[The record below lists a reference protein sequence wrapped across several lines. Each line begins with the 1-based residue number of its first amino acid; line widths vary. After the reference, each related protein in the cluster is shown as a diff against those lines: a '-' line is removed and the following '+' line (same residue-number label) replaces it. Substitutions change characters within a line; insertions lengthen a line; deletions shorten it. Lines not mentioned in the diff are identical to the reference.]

1 MECSKEKLLWYA
13 WSKKEGIGYKETANL
28 LSYYGSIEATLSVK
42 SKEIESLEWLSDAGK
57 GAILKG
63 IDLEKEY
70 ELYERMI
77 KKGVNFVI
85 QEDENYPKR
94 LLSMYDPPWF
104 LYFVGELPENKFP
117 SIAIIGARECSAYGS
132 EAARRLAKDLAINK
146 IQVVS
151 GLAKGVDG
159 YAHRGALEGDGKT
172 FGVIGSGV
180 NICYPRENYQLYHD
194 VENQGG
200 ILSEYPMGSPA
211 LPFHFPM
218 RNRIIAGLSDGI
230 LVVEAKE
237 KSGTLITVDCG
248 LEQGKDI
255 YALPGKMTDELSI
268 GCNRLIQNGAKL
280 IQSSNDIIDEL
291 VDKYPFLKQ
300 KKKKSKQV
308 SMLFENQVSGE
319 EKLVLMKLGYEPIHF
334 EQLLMET
341 GLDTVKLMEVV
352 LVLQMK
358 GLVKEIGAH
367 YYILQTLFVHS

>member
-1 MECSKEKLLWYA
+1 MECSKQKLLWFA
-13 WSKKEGIGYKETANL
+13 WSKKEDIGYKETANL
-28 LSYYGSIEATLSVK
+28 LNYYGSIEEILKVK
-42 SKEIESLEWLSDAGK
+42 SKEIKSLEWLSDSAK
-57 GAILKG
+57 VAILKD
-63 IDLEKEY
+63 IDLEKEN
-70 ELYERMI
+70 ELYEKMI

-85 QEDENYPKR
+85 QEDVNYPKR
-94 LLSMYDPPWF
+94 LINMYDPPWF
-104 LYFVGELPENKFP
+104 LYYVGELPENDYP
-117 SIAIIGARECSAYGS
+117 SVAIIGARACSAYGS
-132 EAARRLAKDLAINK
+132 EAARNLAKDLAKNK
-146 IQVVS
+146 IQVIS

-159 YAHRGALEGDGKT
+159 YAHRGAIEGKGKT

-268 GCNRLIQNGAKL
+268 GCNKLIQNGAKL
-280 IQSSNDIIDEL
+280 IQSTNDIIEEL
-291 VDKYPFLKQ
+291 IDLYPFLKQ
-300 KKKKSKQV
+300 NKKKSKQV

-334 EQLLMET
+334 EQLLIET
-341 GLDTVKLMEVV
+341 GLDTTKLMEVV
-352 LVLQMK
+352 FVLQMK
-358 GLVKEIGAH
+358 GLIKEIAAH
-367 YYILQTLFVHS
+367 YYIVQTLFMHS